1 MPREPFDH
9 RRFVGVDTCRGV
21 FPSTA
26 GRAIRGSRRGL
37 FSLLA
42 FGSLAIGLSVA
53 GPAAGREILFNRDI
67 RPILAEK
74 CLACHGFDAAKREA
88 GLRLDESAAA
98 AAQLDSGTRAI
109 VPGDPA
115 TSALVA
121 RIRATDPDAVM
132 PPPHTG
138 KRLSPAEIAVVEE
151 WIRQGAAYQKHW
163 AFEPPRPATIPPAAV
178 LPGGRTAVLP
188 GKGTAVETSID
199 AFVQARLAA
208 AGFTPA
214 TEASPTTLI
223 RRASLDLVGL
233 PPEPQ
238 EIDAFLAAWQ
248 ADPEAAYRA
257 LVERLLASPHHGER
271 WGRWWLDQARYAD
284 SNGYSIDAPR
294 QIWKYRDW
302 VIDAIN
308 ADMPF
313 DTFTIHQL
321 AGDLV
326 PDAGIPGKVA
336 TGFHRN
342 TPINQEGGIDVE
354 QFRVDSVF
362 DRVATTGAVWL
373 GLTIGCAQC
382 HDHKFDPISQRDY
395 YRLFAFMNNQEEPK
409 LTVVAPTVNADELV
423 RERADVSKSI
433 DARIAENAPGLD
445 AWEDALDDA
454 ARKPLAA
461 DVTKALAVPR
471 ENRTPLQR
479 RTLYGAGPGA
489 GDTVFQSALGRFRE
503 VEASLAGETSTLVLK
518 EIATPR
524 TTTVFIQ
531 GDFTRPAEEVTPGTP
546 GVLHPLAVSDRRPDR
561 LDLARWLVD
570 PANPLTARVI
580 VNRVWQQ
587 YFGRGLVE
595 TDNDFGLQG
604 ANPTHPELLD
614 WLATEFVRSGWS
626 MKALHRTIVTS
637 HTYRQGSARRPGL
650 DEVDPDNLL
659 LGRQR
664 RLRLD
669 AEIVRDTALAASGLL
684 SRRLGGPPVFP
695 PIPAGVMSQG
705 QVKREWTESKGEDR
719 HRRGLYTFVYRATP
733 PPALNVFDA
742 PDGVSSCTRRIRS
755 NTPLQA
761 LTLLND
767 SAMVECA
774 AALSG
779 IIARDGLAA
788 AFRRCTARDPESD
801 ELAVLGSLDGLAAA
815 RVLLN
820 LDETITRE

>member
-1 MPREPFDH
+1 MPRESLDV
-9 RRFVGVDTCRGV
+9 RRIALRW
-21 FPSTA
+21 
-26 GRAIRGSRRGL
+26 
-37 FSLLA
+37 LA
-42 FGSLAIGLSVA
+42 ACLPAACLVA
-53 GPAAGREILFNRDI
+53 GAAPSSGGEILFNRDI

-88 GLRLDESAAA
+88 GLRLDEPGAAA
-98 AAQLDSGTRAI
+98 AELASGARAI

-115 TSALVA
+115 ASGLVA
-121 RIRATDPDAVM
+121 RIRATDPDELM
-132 PPPHTG
+132 PPPHSG
-138 KRLSPAEIAVVEE
+138 KRISVAEIALLED

-163 AFEPPRPATIPPAAV
+163 AFEPPQPVAVPAVPALPDDVRSGGPAA
-178 LPGGRTAVLP
+178 GADAVAP
-188 GKGTAVETSID
+188 ID
-199 AFVQARLAA
+199 AFVRARLAA
-208 AGFTPA
+208 AGFAPA
-214 TEASPTTLI
+214 AAAAPTTLI
-223 RRASLDLVGL
+223 RRVSLDLVGL

-238 EIDAFLAAWQ
+238 EVDAFLEAWRS
-248 ADPEAAYRA
+248 DPEAAYRL

-271 WGRWWLDQARYAD
+271 WARWWLDQARYAD

-302 VIDAIN
+302 VVDALN

-326 PDAGIPGKVA
+326 PDAGLAGRVA

-354 QFRVDSVF
+354 QFRIDSVF

-395 YRLFAFMNNQEEPK
+395 YRLFAFLNNQEEPSIPI
-409 LTVVAPTVNADELV
+409 LAPTVNADELL
-423 RERADVSKSI
+423 RERTDVARSI
-433 DARIAENAPGLD
+433 DARVAEHVAGLD
-445 AWEDALDDA
+445 AWEDALDEA

-461 DVTKALAVPR
+461 DVVKALGVPR
-471 ENRTPLQR
+471 EKRSPLHR
-479 RTLYGAGPGA
+479 RTLYAAGPGA
-489 GDTVFQSALGRFRE
+489 GDTVFQSALARFKE
-503 VEASLAGETSTLVLK
+503 IEAALAGETSTLVLK
-518 EIATPR
+518 ELAQPR

-546 GVLHPLAVSDRRPDR
+546 VVLHALAVSDRRPDR
-561 LDLARWLVD
+561 LDLARWIVD

-604 ANPTHPELLD
+604 SNPTHPELLD
-614 WLATEFVRSGWS
+614 WLAGEFVRSGWS
-626 MKALHRTIVTS
+626 LKALHRTIVTS
-637 HTYRQGSARRPGL
+637 HTYRQRSARRPAL
-650 DEVDPDNLL
+650 DEKDPDTLL

-669 AEIVRDTALAASGLL
+669 AEIVRDVSLAASGLL
-684 SRRLGGPPVFP
+684 SRKLGGPPVYP

-705 QVKREWTESKGEDR
+705 QVRREWTVSKGEDR
-719 HRRGLYTFVYRATP
+719 HRRGLYTFIYRATP
-733 PPALNVFDA
+733 PPSLNVFDA

-767 SAMVECA
+767 AASVECA
-774 AALSG
+774 EALGG
-779 IIARDGLAA
+779 IIASEGLAA
-788 AFRRCTARDPESD
+788 AFRHCTARAPESD
-801 ELAVLGSLDGLAAA
+801 ELAVLESLDRLSAA

>member
-1 MPREPFDH
+1 MSRKAFD
-9 RRFVGVDTCRGV
+9 RRR
-21 FPSTA
+21 
-26 GRAIRGSRRGL
+26 RAAC
-37 FSLLA
+37 LLA
-42 FGSLAIGLSVA
+42 PCLLAAA
-53 GPAAGREILFNRDI
+53 GAAFGREILFNRDI

-88 GLRLDESAAA
+88 GLRLDDAAA
-98 AAQLDSGTRAI
+98 AAAELDSGARAV
-109 VPGDPA
+109 VPGDPGA
-115 TSALVA
+115 SALVA
-121 RIRATDPDAVM
+121 RIRATDPDEIM

-138 KRLSPAEIAVVEE
+138 KPVSAAEVALLEE

-163 AFEPPRPATIPPAAV
+163 AFEPPRAGAVPAAPHTV
-178 LPGGRTAVLP
+178 AREPAAGPAGDAAPTPV
-188 GKGTAVETSID
+188 D
-199 AFVQARLAA
+199 AFVRERLAA
-208 AGFTPA
+208 AGFAPA
-214 TEASPTTLI
+214 PAAAPATLI
-223 RRASLDLVGL
+223 RRVSLDLVGL
-233 PPEPQ
+233 PPEPR
-238 EIDAFLAAWQ
+238 EVDDFVAAWR
-248 ADPEAAYRA
+248 ADPEVAYRE

-271 WGRWWLDQARYAD
+271 WARWWLDQARYAD

-302 VIDAIN
+302 VVDALN
-308 ADMPF
+308 ADTPF

-326 PDAGIPGKVA
+326 PDAGVAGRVA

-342 TPINQEGGIDVE
+342 TPLNQEGGIDVE
-354 QFRVDSVF
+354 QFRIDSVF

-373 GLTIGCAQC
+373 GLTVGCAQC

-395 YRLFAFMNNQEEPK
+395 YRLFAFLNNQDEPT
-409 LTVVAPTVNADELV
+409 LPILAPTVNADDLA
-423 RERADVSKSI
+423 RERADVAREI
-433 DARIAENAPGLD
+433 DARVAEQAAGLD
-445 AWEDALDDA
+445 AWEDALDEA
-454 ARKPLAA
+454 ARKRLAA
-461 DVTKALAVPR
+461 DAAKALAVPR
-471 ENRTPLQR
+471 DKRTPLHR
-479 RTLYGAGPGA
+479 RTLYAAGPGA
-489 GDTVFQSALGRFRE
+489 GDTVF
-503 VEASLAGETSTLVLK
+503 EAARTRLKDIEAALAGETSTLVLA
-518 EIATPR
+518 ERATPR
-524 TTTVFIQ
+524 ATHVFIQ
-531 GDFTRPAEEVTPGTP
+531 GDFTRPAAEVTPGTP
-546 GVLHPLAVSDRRPDR
+546 AVLHALADPGRRPDR
-561 LDLARWLVD
+561 LDLARWIVD

-626 MKALHRTIVTS
+626 LKALHRTIVTS
-637 HTYRQGSARRPGL
+637 HTYRQSSARRPDL
-650 DEVDPDNLL
+650 DEHDPDTLL

-669 AEIVRDTALAASGLL
+669 AEIVRDVSLAASGLL
-684 SRRLGGPPVFP
+684 SRKLGGPPVHP

-705 QVKREWTESKGEDR
+705 QVKREWRESRGEDR
-719 HRRGLYTFVYRATP
+719 YRRGLYTFVYRATP

-767 SAMVECA
+767 AASVECA
-774 AALSG
+774 EALAG
-779 IIARDGLAA
+779 IVARDGLAA
-788 AFRRCTARDPESD
+788 AFRRCTSRDAASD
-801 ELAVLGSLDGLAAA
+801 ELAVLEALDPRAAA